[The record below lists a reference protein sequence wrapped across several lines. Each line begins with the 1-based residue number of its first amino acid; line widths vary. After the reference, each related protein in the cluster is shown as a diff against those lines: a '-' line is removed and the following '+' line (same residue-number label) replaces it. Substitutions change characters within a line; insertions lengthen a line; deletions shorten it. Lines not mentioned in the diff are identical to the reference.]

1 MIEKVRDE
9 IRRRPPVYLLTR
21 FSIRP
26 DSELQDFLPSAT
38 EAPYKN
44 ISWLE
49 QRLHGLV
56 TYTIPSISAQTDQ
69 DFEWLIGADRE
80 TPQSIIKTLKNVLP
94 PMGRLLASDA
104 TVSFNERVREFLLE
118 QGRSLTVRID
128 SDDAIAQTFV
138 SRLRRVKLLPGE
150 ALNFPHGVAL
160 YEQDGLLVHKLIP
173 SNPFIAY
180 FGLNPGD
187 HGLEL
192 GIHSQIR
199 STVTIRNVL
208 TVRPM
213 WLKLY
218 GASATSKAPPNGL
231 PVLSASSSILNRL
244 TPGLG
249 SRGLRNPTVPEKVAS
264 LAGFLGRSVAKRLP
278 LVDKIYRLSLLGPRK
293 WALRRSSR

>member
-1 MIEKVRDE
+1 MKDAT
-9 IRRRPPVYLLTR
+9 RRRPLVYLLTR

-26 DSELQDFLPSAT
+26 DSELQDFLPSASL
-38 EAPYKN
+38 APFKN
-44 ISWLE
+44 IKWLE

-56 TYTIPSISAQTDQ
+56 AYTIPSISAQTDQ

-80 TPQSIIKTLKNVLP
+80 TPQSIIEILMNALP
-94 PMGRLLASDA
+94 SMGRLLISDA

-118 QGRSLTVRID
+118 QDRSLTVRID
-128 SDDAIAQTFV
+128 SDDAIDQTFV
-138 SRLRRVKLLPGE
+138 SRLRSVKLLPGE

-160 YEQDGLLVHKLIP
+160 YEQDGLLVHKLTP

-180 FGLNPGD
+180 FGLKPGD

-192 GIHSQIR
+192 GIHSQIGL
-199 STVTIRNVL
+199 SVPIRNVL

-218 GASATSKAPPNGL
+218 GASATSKAPPNGV
-231 PVLSASSSILNRL
+231 PVLRAPSSTLNRL

-249 SRGLRNPTVPEKVAS
+249 SGGVRNPTVTAKVAS
-264 LAGFLGRSVAKRLP
+264 LVGFLGRSVAKRVP
-278 LVDKIYRLSLLGPRK
+278 LVDQIYRLSLSGPRK
-293 WALRRSSR
+293 WDLRRSSR